1 MKHPFTY
8 ALFFTTAM
16 FMLSGCLMGKLS
28 APALPSGLNQPSPV
42 TVTKI
47 NGLKLGLPKGWKSV
61 KVPKR
66 YSKSGGIIQ
75 LKHKKYGSITIYKA
89 PAMVDARYGKLFTHT
104 LVETVMPDY
113 EAKGGGYAV
122 KSGAIIQVYSG
133 TVNAAGERRKF
144 NAYTAYNISQGMSEY
159 YMHAL
164 IIDKK
169 RNDRVFYDF
178 IAIANSI

>member
-8 ALFFTTAM
+8 VLFFTTAM

-28 APALPSGLNQPSPV
+28 APAMPSGLNQPSPV
-42 TVTKI
+42 TVSKI

-66 YSKSGGIIQ
+66 YSKSGGIVQ

-89 PAMVDARYGKLFTHT
+89 PSMADAKYGKLFTHT

-113 EAKGGGYAV
+113 KAKGSGYAV
-122 KSGAIIQVYSG
+122 KSGAIIRIYKG
-133 TVNAAGERRKF
+133 TMKAAGMRSKF

-159 YMHAL
+159 YMHTL
-164 IIDKK
+164 VIDKK
-169 RNDRVFYDF
+169 RNASAFYDF

>member
-1 MKHPFTY
+1 MKYPVTF
-8 ALFFTTAM
+8 ALFFAPAM
-16 FMLSGCLMGKLS
+16 LMLSGCLTGKLS
-28 APALPSGLNQPSPV
+28 APALPAGLNQPSPV

-47 NGLKLGLPKGWKSV
+47 NGLKLGLPNGWKSV
-61 KVPKR
+61 KVSKKDR
-66 YSKSGGIIQ
+66 KSGGIIE

-89 PAMVDARYGKLFTHT
+89 PAMADARYGQLFTHT

-122 KSGAIIQVYSG
+122 KSGAIIRVYTG
-133 TVNAAGERRKF
+133 TMKVVGERRKF

-164 IIDKK
+164 ILDKK
-169 RNDRVFYDF
+169 RNARVFYDF

>member
-8 ALFFTTAM
+8 ALFFAAAM
-16 FMLSGCLMGKLS
+16 LMLSGCLIGKLS

-47 NGLKLGLPKGWKSV
+47 NGLKLGLPNGWKSV
-61 KVPKR
+61 KVSKKDR
-66 YSKSGGIIQ
+66 KSGGIIE

-89 PAMVDARYGKLFTHT
+89 PAMADARYGQVFTHT

-122 KSGAIIQVYSG
+122 KSGAIIRVYKG
-133 TVNAAGERRKF
+133 TVKAVGERVKF
-144 NAYTAYNISQGMSEY
+144 NAYTAYNISQGVSEY
-159 YMHAL
+159 YMYAF

-169 RNDRVFYDF
+169 RKARVFYDF